1 VTREDLQRALADAN
15 VAAFLRTIR
24 EGESSQEP
32 IAYRMRYGG
41 VGKPP
46 AFFDDLSQHPRIFE
60 PTPSGQ
66 KSSAAGAY
74 QATFTTWNEE
84 QRKYGWQDFSEQS
97 QDEFAVARIV
107 YRGALES
114 VIAGHFDEAC
124 AKCRLEWTSLPGGAE
139 ANRATSRARQTYL
152 KWGGRLGEVQEP
164 APKPEG
170 TIMAPLIALI
180 PTILEGLSS
189 LIPALSNLGFGS
201 GSEVAKRNVAAGQI
215 VADKLIEVTKAV
227 NLQEA
232 AEKIQQD
239 PQILSD
245 ARQVVTQVVIDMGLM
260 EVAGGIGQARK
271 DAMSADGDWRKVVFS
286 FPFLLGA
293 MLIPLIYAVVIA
305 ALLKVEWLATFTDD
319 ARMMVITAV
328 INLALGSL
336 IGYAYGTTIGS
347 QKKDALLAR

>member
-1 VTREDLQRALADAN
+1 VTNPLLALQDTN
-15 VAAFLRTIR
+15 VLAFLHVIR

-46 AFFDDLSQHPRIFE
+46 VFFDDLSQHPRIFE

-114 VIAGHFDEAC
+114 VISGRFDEAC

-152 KWGGRLGEVQEP
+152 KWGGRLAEVQEP

-170 TIMAPLIALI
+170 KIMAPLIALI

-215 VADKLIEVTKAV
+215 VAEKLIEVTKAV

-232 AEKIQQD
+232 AEKIQRD
-239 PQILSD
+239 PQILAA
-245 ARQVVTQVVIDMGLM
+245 ARDVVAEVVFQIG
-260 EVAGGIGQARK
+260 EAGGGGLDGARK
-271 DAMSADGDWRKVVFS
+271 AAQVADGDWRKVMFS
-286 FPFLLGA
+286 APFMLA
-293 MLIPLIYAVVIA
+293 MGVLPLIYAVVLA
-305 ALLKVEWLATFTDD
+305 ALLKFSWLAEITSEVRTG
-319 ARMMVITAV
+319 VITSV
-328 INLALGSL
+328 TGLILGSL
-336 IGYAYGTTIGS
+336 MGYFYGTS
-347 QKKDALLAR
+347 ASSAKKDAALAK

>member
-1 VTREDLQRALADAN
+1 
-15 VAAFLRTIR
+15 
-24 EGESSQEP
+24 
-32 IAYRMRYGG
+32 MRYGG

-46 AFFDDLSQHPRIFE
+46 AFFDDLSKHPRIFE

-97 QDEFAVARIV
+97 QDEFAVGRIV
-107 YRGALES
+107 HRGALES
-114 VIAGHFDEAC
+114 VIAGRFDEAC

-239 PQILSD
+239 PQILAA
-245 ARQVVTQVVIDMGLM
+245 ARDVVAEVSFRSARLAGPGWMAPERPLRRLMAIGGRVMFSAPFMLAMGVL
-260 EVAGGIGQARK
+260 
-271 DAMSADGDWRKVVFS
+271 
-286 FPFLLGA
+286 
-293 MLIPLIYAVVIA
+293 PLIYAVVLA
-305 ALLKVEWLATFTDD
+305 ALLKFSWLAEITSEVRTG
-319 ARMMVITAV
+319 VITSV
-328 INLALGSL
+328 TGLALGSL
-336 IGYAYGTTIGS
+336 MGYFYGTS
-347 QKKDALLAR
+347 ASSAKKDAALAK